1 MIRELGDHD
10 MGQQP
15 CGWDALVDD
24 LSRNRCLDQ
33 GFALIADPFATDV
46 PLNGEH
52 ARCVVEFL
60 ADILTDTLERAT
72 ALAVAVIGFMVDQS
86 AWKLWRQGGAFR
98 FLPNLS
104 RSGSRFQRFKF
115 CFDGRNV
122 GVDQVIK
129 QTDLIRAA
137 DFGAP

>member
-46 PLNGEH
+46 PLDGEG
-52 ARCVVEFL
+52 ARV
-60 ADILTDTLERAT
+60 
-72 ALAVAVIGFMVDQS
+72 
-86 AWKLWRQGGAFR
+86 
-98 FLPNLS
+98 
-104 RSGSRFQRFKF
+104 
-115 CFDGRNV
+115 
-122 GVDQVIK
+122 
-129 QTDLIRAA
+129 
-137 DFGAP
+137 